1 MAKADSFGEGKSL
14 QVISESPQ
22 FTHLIGKI
30 LGAKARIGDVFCLE
44 GELGSGKTCLIGG
57 IAEGLEVEE
66 GIFSPSFIIVAPHR
80 GKIPLFH
87 IDLYRLEEE
96 DIRELGLEEYI
107 YGKGVCAI
115 EWAEK
120 ARKVIPP
127 SHLWIRIEYHNRGRL
142 INFFPQGERYIE
154 LLRELRE
161 FAGHRN

>member
-22 FTHLIGKI
+22 FTHLIGEI

-57 IAEGLEVEE
+57 IAEGLEVEDR
-66 GIFSPSFIIVAPHR
+66 IFSPSFIIVAPHR

>member
-22 FTHLIGKI
+22 FTHLIGEI

-57 IAEGLEVEE
+57 IAEGLEVEDR
-66 GIFSPSFIIVAPHR
+66 IFSPSFIIVAPHR

-142 INFFPQGERYIE
+142 IKFLPKGEKYIE

>member
-1 MAKADSFGEGKSL
+1 MAKANSFGEGKSL
-14 QVISESPQ
+14 KVISESPQ
-22 FTHLIGKI
+22 FTHHIGKI
-30 LGAKARIGDVFCLE
+30 LGANAREGDIFCLE

-57 IAEGLEVEE
+57 IAEGLGVEE

-80 GKIPLFH
+80 GKISLYH
-87 IDLYRLEEE
+87 IDLYRLGVE
-96 DIRELGLEEYI
+96 DIQELGLEEYL

-127 SHLWIRIEYHNRGRL
+127 FHLWIRIEYHNRGRL
-142 INFFPQGERYIE
+142 INFLPQGERYIE

-161 FAGHRN
+161 FACHRN

>member
-1 MAKADSFGEGKSL
+1 MAKTNSLGEGKSL
-14 QVISESPQ
+14 KVISESPQ
-22 FTHLIGKI
+22 FTNLIGKI
-30 LGAKARIGDVFCLE
+30 LGANAREGDIFCLE

-57 IAEGLEVEE
+57 IAEGLDVED

-96 DIRELGLEEYI
+96 DIQELGLEEYI
-107 YGKGVCAI
+107 YGNGVCAI

-120 ARKVIPP
+120 ARKVIPS
-127 SHLWIRIEYHNRGRL
+127 SHLWIRIEYHDKGRL
-142 INFFPQGERYIE
+142 INFLPRGERYIE

-161 FAGHRN
+161 FACHRN